1 MKKIKQDKD
10 SWGDTVIYVG
20 KCQKY
25 EYEKQEDLHNSE
37 LPRIY
42 DIIYQVENYF
52 KK

>member
-25 EYEKQEDLHNSE
+25 EYEKQEDLHNSK

-42 DIIYQVENYF
+42 DIMYQVENYF